1 MDAGISSVRFPK
13 CFDVD
18 SQARPLHRSTRKE
31 LSDSDLNNLAD
42 HYLKEGERLCYKV
55 SERGS
60 YEWFAYGAAAE
71 PAGTSG
77 FEGTFAVQFK
87 AGLAI
92 IFGLGSLAVILDAL
106 WRYAF
111 ESTKLPPPADE
122 KAEGE
127 RERAEAERPT
137 SVEVPE
143 RREIFDKE
151 APFVLDDRPW
161 QKEGWFRMLGDHDKE
176 AVRMLIE
183 QDLPEALKSRLFRES
198 YMDADD
204 RLRPEGL
211 RYLIDSREGTL
222 LEGTD
227 LRVGSMRLR
236 RRDKRGARGGM
247 EPTRRIRDIARKA
260 VK

>member
-143 RREIFDKE
+143 IETIIVEDPHSQGPFGAKSLGEPVIIPTAAAIAAAVSEAVGAAVREI
-151 APFVLDDRPW
+151 P
-161 QKEGWFRMLGDHDKE
+161 
-176 AVRMLIE
+176 I
-183 QDLPEALKSRLFRES
+183 
-198 YMDADD
+198 
-204 RLRPEGL
+204 RPEQVL
-211 RYLIDSREGTL
+211 ELIGKGPHAADAL
-222 LEGTD
+222 
-227 LRVGSMRLR
+227 
-236 RRDKRGARGGM
+236 
-247 EPTRRIRDIARKA
+247 
-260 VK
+260 